1 LFESVRAQ
9 VANHAPQLLDTA
21 RAWRISMCMPA
32 LPKRPRA
39 TIMCVP
45 EIVEDATLDIR
56 SGRHPVVEA
65 ASKEPFVPNDCVMDT
80 EAQQVLIITGPNA
93 SGKSTYLRQVA
104 LIALMA
110 QIGSFV
116 PARAARIGWW
126 TESSRASGHRTI
138 SRQGKAHSPWR

>member
-1 LFESVRAQ
+1 
-9 VANHAPQLLDTA
+9 
-21 RAWRISMCMPA
+21 
-32 LPKRPRA
+32 
-39 TIMCVP
+39 MCVP
-45 EIVEDATLDIR
+45 EIAEDATLDIR
-56 SGRHPVVEA
+56 SGRHPVVEV

-116 PARAARIGWW
+116 PARAARIGLVDRIF
-126 TESSRASGHRTI
+126 TRVGAQDDSRR
-138 SRQGKAHSPWR
+138 GKAPSRSR